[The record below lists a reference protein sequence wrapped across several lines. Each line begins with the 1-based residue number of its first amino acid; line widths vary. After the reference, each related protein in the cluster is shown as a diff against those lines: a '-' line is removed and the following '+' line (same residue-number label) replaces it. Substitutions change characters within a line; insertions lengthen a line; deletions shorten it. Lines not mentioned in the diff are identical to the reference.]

1 MESLAKSILSIMKGA
16 IKKKKMETNFVFDC
30 HSGISDLFLVVK
42 DVERNY

>member
-16 IKKKKMETNFVFDC
+16 IKKKMETNFVFDC